1 MVVQDKIRSSLY
13 TQLET
18 SFGTE
23 EAGLL
28 MEAVPPLGWSSLVT
42 HDHFDARVAQI
53 DARFDSF
60 EARVDARFDSFEAR
74 VDSRFEMVDARF
86 EMVDARFDM
95 VDARFEKVDA
105 RFEMVDA
112 RFDRVDGRLEMV
124 DARLVTIE
132 DTMVTKD
139 QFTAGMAQFGERFQ
153 TDMLHLHRWLIGILI
168 TFSAMVIG
176 LLFRAT

>member
-42 HDHFDARVAQI
+42 HDHLDARVAQI

-60 EARVDARFDSFEAR
+60 EARVDSRFDSFEAR

-86 EMVDARFDM
+86 EMVDARFD
-95 VDARFEKVDA
+95 
-105 RFEMVDA
+105 
-112 RFDRVDGRLEMV
+112 RVDGRLDMV
-124 DARLVTIE
+124 DARLGTIE

-139 QFTAGMAQFGERFQ
+139 QFTAGMAHFGERFQ

>member
-60 EARVDARFDSFEAR
+60 EARVD
-74 VDSRFEMVDARF
+74 SRFEMVDARF
-86 EMVDARFDM
+86 EM
-95 VDARFEKVDA
+95 VDA